1 MAESLYGYNIFQN
14 YSIDFDG
21 NKVYKT
27 GIFSVDLE
35 EYRNRRV

>member
-1 MAESLYGYNIFQN
+1 MDIIF
-14 YSIDFDG
+14 SKTILLILMEIKFL
-21 NKVYKT
+21 KT

>member
-21 NKVYKT
+21 NKVFKNWN
-27 GIFSVDLE
+27 IFC
-35 EYRNRRV
+35 